1 MSEVICSEK
10 NPLIKRIRK
19 LQQKKKRDASGQMII
34 EGSNLIREAVQK
46 GICMDAL
53 LISDI
58 YPSEP
63 WMKELSKR
71 GVRVERVDAFL
82 FEKITDARNGV
93 GLLAIVDR
101 PVADESQ
108 FENCFRPGSNCV
120 VLDRLQDP
128 GNIGTIIRTAVA
140 AGYDA
145 IVTMKGTG
153 DVYSPKV
160 LRATAGMIFDV
171 PIVPLSDS
179 RELVKLA
186 HDYGKRIA
194 VTTPDGGIPYYDCD
208 LRQDVFLVI
217 GNEGNGIGDELIEAS
232 DIRVTLPMYG
242 GIESLNA
249 AVSAGILMYERVRSI

>member
-63 WMKELSKR
+63 WMEELSTR

-101 PVADESQ
+101 PVVDESQ
-108 FENCFRPGSNCV
+108 F
-120 VLDRLQDP
+120 
-128 GNIGTIIRTAVA
+128 
-140 AGYDA
+140 
-145 IVTMKGTG
+145 
-153 DVYSPKV
+153 
-160 LRATAGMIFDV
+160 
-171 PIVPLSDS
+171 
-179 RELVKLA
+179 
-186 HDYGKRIA
+186 
-194 VTTPDGGIPYYDCD
+194 
-208 LRQDVFLVI
+208 
-217 GNEGNGIGDELIEAS
+217 
-232 DIRVTLPMYG
+232 
-242 GIESLNA
+242 
-249 AVSAGILMYERVRSI
+249 

>member
-1 MSEVICSEK
+1 M
-10 NPLIKRIRK
+10 
-19 LQQKKKRDASGQMII
+19 
-34 EGSNLIREAVQK
+34 
-46 GICMDAL
+46 
-53 LISDI
+53 
-58 YPSEP
+58 
-63 WMKELSKR
+63 
-71 GVRVERVDAFL
+71 
-82 FEKITDARNGV
+82 
-93 GLLAIVDR
+93 
-101 PVADESQ
+101 
-108 FENCFRPGSNCV
+108 

-171 PIVPLSDS
+171 PIVPLSDR

-217 GNEGNGIGDELIEAS
+217 GNEGNGIGDELIEPR
-232 DIRVTLPMYG
+232 IYG
-242 GIESLNA
+242 
-249 AVSAGILMYERVRSI
+249 